1 MTDPVPPVRVLY
13 VDDSRFDRDLVR
25 SALADEA
32 RFELVEAASRADFE
46 RLLAHGGW
54 DVVVSDFDILGFD
67 GLQVLDA
74 VRAVD
79 QLLPVVILTGTGSEE
94 IAVEALRR
102 DAADYVVKSPQRIRR
117 LAHTIDAAIE
127 RARLRHEREL
137 AVARL
142 ADSERRLRIA
152 VDNLPEAFIV
162 YDADL
167 RYRFVNQMML
177 ARTGWRPEDFIG
189 KRNEDLFP
197 PEFTAQYLP
206 LLERAASTRERQT
219 GDCVVEYEGHAVH
232 LVLTFVPLLDETG
245 GLREV
250 LAISYDVTRRKEYE
264 AELARLYE
272 RERENR
278 EQLEALSRRLVA
290 LQEEERRGIARELHD
305 EVGQLLT
312 GLKLLIQGGGPE
324 TRGEAERIVS
334 ELMQRVRSMS
344 MDLRPALLDDLGL
357 VPALLWHAERWS
369 RQTGVE
375 VSVRHEGLERRLP
388 PEVETAAYR
397 IAQEALTNIARHADA
412 KQASVVLRGE
422 AERLELVVED
432 AGRGFEP
439 RRASSARGSGLTGMR
454 ERALL
459 LGGRLEVDS
468 KPGAG
473 TRVRAELPLDPNRT

>member
-1 MTDPVPPVRVLY
+1 MTEIAPKVRVLY

-25 SALADEA
+25 SALEGER

-46 RLLAHGGW
+46 RLLALGGW

-79 QLLPVVILTGTGSEE
+79 ARLPVVILTGTGSEE

-117 LAHTIDAAIE
+117 LPHTIDAALA
-127 RARLRHEREL
+127 RANLLHERES

-142 ADSERRLRIA
+142 ADSERRLRVA

-162 YDADL
+162 YDAEL
-167 RYRFVNQMML
+167 RYRFVNRML
-177 ARTGWRPEDFIG
+177 LERTGWKQEDFLG

-197 PEFTAQYLP
+197 PEFTSQYLP
-206 LLERAASTRERQT
+206 LLERAAHTCERQT
-219 GDCVVEYEGHAVH
+219 GESVVEFGGRAVH
-232 LVLTFVPLLDETG
+232 ILLTFVPLLDERG
-245 GLREV
+245 ELREV
-250 LAISYDVTRRKEYE
+250 LAISYDVTQRKEYE

-272 RERENR
+272 KERESRER
-278 EQLEALSRRLVA
+278 LETLSRRLVA

-312 GLKLLIQGGGPE
+312 GLKLLIQGGGPQA
-324 TRGEAERIVS
+324 RGEAERIVS

-369 RQTGVE
+369 RQAGVE
-375 VSVRHEGLERRLP
+375 VSLRHEGLERRLP

-397 IAQEALTNIARHADA
+397 IVQEALTNVARHAGA
-412 KQASVVLRGE
+412 KQASVVLRGD

-432 AGRGFEP
+432 SGKGFEP
-439 RRASSARGSGLTGMR
+439 RRVSSAHGSGLTGMR

-468 KPGAG
+468 RPGAG
-473 TRVRAELPLDPNRT
+473 TRVRAELPLEPRTR